1 MTAWASAGW
10 WWQHLPV
17 LPVLLPAFTAMAL
30 LILGD
35 HGGSSSGHA
44 PARLRWARR
53 IGLASACLGLGLAV
67 LLVGQA
73 ASGVLAVYRVGDWP
87 APYGIVLVV
96 DRLGAMMLLLTSLVA
111 LPVLVYA
118 SGGWDA
124 HGRYFHAMFQF
135 QLMGLNGAFVT
146 GDLFNLFVFFEVLLI
161 ASYVLMV
168 HGQGGERF
176 KVGLHYVVLNLLASA
191 LFLIGVSLLYAR
203 TGTLNYADLA
213 LRVPMVQ
220 GPDAM
225 VVQAAGLVLL
235 VVFGFKAALAPLSLW
250 LPATYAAAAAPV
262 AALFAIMTKVG
273 VYAILRVQGVIFG
286 PEAGDSALAAE
297 PLLLPLALATSVL
310 GVLGALAARTLERL
324 VAWLTVASVGTIL
337 LGIGLFGSA
346 GWAAALYYMAN
357 STLVV
362 AGLFLLSELVA
373 SQRGEAADKL
383 VPAAPVAQPALL
395 GTLMLLAA
403 ASAAGLPPLPGFIGK
418 LLMLEASSAHAWQGA
433 LWGVI
438 LGGGFLTLVGLARA
452 GSVLFWH
459 VRVEPSDRGPVSS
472 GGAGASPTLL
482 AATLALLAATVAMSV
497 FAAPIQRYTT
507 QAAEQLLDR
516 GAYARAVLGEA
527 GLDAQTARPYRF
539 PIPAAPGAS
548 AAPAPSTVPTAPI
561 APITPITP
569 ITPIVPTAPAPQD
582 ANP

>member
-1 MTAWASAGW
+1 MMAWASSG

-17 LPVLLPAFTAMAL
+17 LPVLLPAFTAMVL

-35 HGGSSSGHA
+35 HGGRTSGHGSA
-44 PARLRWARR
+44 KLRWARR
-53 IGLASACLGLGLAV
+53 IGLASTGLGLVLSA
-67 LLVGQA
+67 LLVWQA
-73 ASGVLAVYRVGDWP
+73 AGGELAVYRVGDWP

-111 LPVLVYA
+111 LPVLAYA

-168 HGQGGERF
+168 HGQGGQRF
-176 KVGLHYVVLNLLASA
+176 KVGLHYVVLNLVASA
-191 LFLIGVSLLYAR
+191 LFLVGVSLLYAR
-203 TGTLNYADLA
+203 TGTLNLADLA

-220 GPDAM
+220 APDAV

-262 AALFAIMTKVG
+262 AALFALMTKVG
-273 VYAILRVQGVIFG
+273 VYAIVRVQGVVFG
-286 PEAGDSALAAE
+286 AEAGDSALVAE
-297 PLLLPLALATSVL
+297 PVLLPLALATSVL

-337 LGIGLFGSA
+337 LGIGMFGSA
-346 GWAAALYYMAN
+346 GWAAALYYLAN

-418 LLMLEASSAHAWQGA
+418 LLMLEASSAHAWQVVI
-433 LWGVI
+433 WGVI
-438 LGGGFLTLVGLARA
+438 LGGGFLTLLGLARA

-459 VRVEPSDRGPVSS
+459 VRVEPAERPAVSS

-497 FAAPIQRYTT
+497 FAAPIQRYTAL
-507 QAAEQLLDR
+507 AAEQLLDR

-527 GLDAQTARPYRF
+527 GLGAQTARPYRF
-539 PIPAAPGAS
+539 SIPAAPGAS
-548 AAPAPSTVPTAPI
+548 AAPAP
-561 APITPITP
+561 
-569 ITPIVPTAPAPQD
+569 PTAPAPQE
-582 ANP
+582 AKP

>member
-1 MTAWASAGW
+1 
-10 WWQHLPV
+10 
-17 LPVLLPAFTAMAL
+17 
-30 LILGD
+30 
-35 HGGSSSGHA
+35 
-44 PARLRWARR
+44 
-53 IGLASACLGLGLAV
+53 
-67 LLVGQA
+67 
-73 ASGVLAVYRVGDWP
+73 
-87 APYGIVLVV
+87 
-96 DRLGAMMLLLTSLVA
+96 
-111 LPVLVYA
+111 
-118 SGGWDA
+118 
-124 HGRYFHAMFQF
+124 
-135 QLMGLNGAFVT
+135 
-146 GDLFNLFVFFEVLLI
+146 VLLI

-168 HGQGGERF
+168 HGQGGQRF

-203 TGTLNYADLA
+203 TGTLNFADLA

-235 VVFGFKAALAPLSLW
+235 VVFGFKAALAPLSMW

-273 VYAILRVQGVIFG
+273 VYAILRVHGVVFG

-310 GVLGALAARTLERL
+310 GVLGALAAHTLERL

-337 LGIGLFGSA
+337 MGVGLFGSA
-346 GWAAALYYMAN
+346 GWGASLYYLAN

-373 SQRGEAADKL
+373 SQRGDAADRL

-418 LLMLEASSAHAWQGA
+418 LLMLEASSGHAWQVA
-433 LWGVI
+433 IWAVI
-438 LGGGFLTLVGLARA
+438 LGAGFLTLLGLARA

-459 VRVEPSDRGPVSS
+459 VQADGVQG
-472 GGAGASPTLL
+472 GGTAAGAGASPRLISP
-482 AATLALLAATVAMSV
+482 TLALLGATVAMSIW
-497 FAAPIQRYTT
+497 AAPIQRYTA

-516 GAYARAVLGEA
+516 AAYARAVLGEA
-527 GLDAQTARPYRF
+527 GLAAQTARPYRF
-539 PIPAAPGAS
+539 PIPDAPGAS
-548 AAPAPSTVPTAPI
+548 SPSNLPNQPGK
-561 APITPITP
+561 PR
-569 ITPIVPTAPAPQD
+569 PQE
-582 ANP
+582 AKP